1 MKKKLSNLANKFW
14 SLRDQVTY
22 KYDVRIE
29 GIIMTILSVGFIYMT
44 TKFIIN
50 LYIGG

>member
-1 MKKKLSNLANKFW
+1 MKKKLELLADKFW

-22 KYDVRIE
+22 KYGARIE
-29 GIIMTILSVGFIYMT
+29 GIIMTILSVGFIYMA
-44 TKFIIN
+44 TKFIVN

>member
-1 MKKKLSNLANKFW
+1 MKKKLKLLADKFW

-22 KYDVRIE
+22 KYDIRIE
-29 GIIMTILSVGFIYMT
+29 EIIITILSVGFIYMA
-44 TKFIIN
+44 TKFIVN

>member
-1 MKKKLSNLANKFW
+1 MKTKLSNLANKFW

-22 KYDVRIE
+22 KYGVRIE
-29 GIIMTILSVGFIYMT
+29 GIIMTILSVGFIYMM
-44 TKFIIN
+44 TKFIVN

>member
-1 MKKKLSNLANKFW
+1 MKKKLSNLA
-14 SLRDQVTY
+14 D
-22 KYDVRIE
+22 RIE
-29 GIIMTILSVGFIYMT
+29 GIIMTILSIGFIYMT

>member
-1 MKKKLSNLANKFW
+1 MKKKLSNLADKFW

-22 KYDVRIE
+22 KYDIRIE
-29 GIIMTILSVGFIYMT
+29 GIIMAILSIGAIYVM

>member
-1 MKKKLSNLANKFW
+1 MKKKLSNLADK
-14 SLRDQVTY
+14 
-22 KYDVRIE
+22 IE
-29 GIIMTILSVGFIYMT
+29 IVIMTILSIGAIYMV

>member
-1 MKKKLSNLANKFW
+1 MKKKLELLADKFW

-29 GIIMTILSVGFIYMT
+29 GIIMTILSIGFIYMA